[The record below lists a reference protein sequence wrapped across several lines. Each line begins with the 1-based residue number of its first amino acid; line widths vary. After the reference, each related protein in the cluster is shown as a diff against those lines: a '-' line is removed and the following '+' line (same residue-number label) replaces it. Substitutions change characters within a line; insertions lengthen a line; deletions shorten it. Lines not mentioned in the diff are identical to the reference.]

1 MGSEKVKGQP
11 VGRELTLLMVTPDA
25 EGPSQVVIAERHF
38 HISQGSQAEKI
49 SSHVLHSL
57 FVP

>member
-25 EGPSQVVIAERHF
+25 EGPSQVVIA
-38 HISQGSQAEKI
+38 
-49 SSHVLHSL
+49 
-57 FVP
+57 